1 MRPWPISPNRSKRPC
16 HSGSANATDWV
27 TRRHLPRKPH
37 TCVCLGGSSG
47 GSVQFPVLGP
57 LRIWY
62 RISMGLQWPHT
73 ASALSSASG
82 WFSDGSGWLAA
93 DKALCPLHLRARRVC
108 LASGSSCNVVCPVVP
123 RVLFVPLV
131 LLWYVFRNEV
141 RFRFNVHH
149 HLESCPLQGFTA
161 HPNPWAKRYPRGGL
175 GTNLRLPR
183 RSLSVIFL
191 LAGGLGRLGCFGLVL
206 SDSSLFPISDPP
218 APIRRTRTWWTS
230 FLRSLQPC
238 ARWGPCRTLWGV
250 DRS

>member
-37 TCVCLGGSSG
+37 SCVCLGGSSG
-47 GSVQFPVLGP
+47 DSVQFPVLGP

-123 RVLFVPLV
+123 RVLFVPLYCCGMCLEMKFDFV
-131 LLWYVFRNEV
+131 STCTTTSSHAHCRALPPTPTRGQSGIQGEV
-141 RFRFNVHH
+141 WAQTFV
-149 HLESCPLQGFTA
+149 CP
-161 HPNPWAKRYPRGGL
+161 
-175 GTNLRLPR
+175 
-183 RSLSVIFL
+183 
-191 LAGGLGRLGCFGLVL
+191 
-206 SDSSLFPISDPP
+206 D
-218 APIRRTRTWWTS
+218 AP
-230 FLRSLQPC
+230 
-238 ARWGPCRTLWGV
+238 
-250 DRS
+250 

>member
-93 DKALCPLHLRARRVC
+93 DKALFPLHIRARRVC

-141 RFRFNVHH
+141 RFRLNVHH

-183 RSLSVIFL
+183 RSLSVM
-191 LAGGLGRLGCFGLVL
+191 C
-206 SDSSLFPISDPP
+206 
-218 APIRRTRTWWTS
+218 
-230 FLRSLQPC
+230 
-238 ARWGPCRTLWGV
+238 
-250 DRS
+250 